1 MKTYAKKRI
10 DIMVEAPL
18 MARVLALLDDRGV
31 SGYTVIPAIA
41 GRGESGSWHRDGLVG
56 RAGAVVLVFCILD
69 ASRVDAVLEPL
80 FKLVSRQIG
89 IVTVS
94 DVEVIRPDHFG

>member
-1 MKTYAKKRI
+1 MQTYPKKRI

-18 MARVLALLDDRGV
+18 MQRVLNLLDQQGV
-31 SGYTVIPAIA
+31 SGYTVLSALA
-41 GRGESGSWHRDGLVG
+41 GRGQDGAWHRDGVVG
-56 RAGAVVLVFCILD
+56 RAGALVTIFCILD
-69 ASRVDAVLEPL
+69 EARVDEVLEPL

-94 DVEVIRPDHFG
+94 DVQVIRPTHFT

>member
-1 MKTYAKKRI
+1 MKTHPKKRI

-18 MARVLALLDDRGV
+18 LNRVLSILEDQNV
-31 SGYTVIPAIA
+31 VGYTVMQALA
-41 GRGESGSWHRDGLVG
+41 GRGTDGSWHQDGLVG
-56 RAGAVVLVFCILD
+56 RVGSVVQVFCIVDESRLD
-69 ASRVDAVLEPL
+69 EILEPL

-94 DVEVIRPDHFG
+94 DTQVIRPEQFQ

>member
-1 MKTYAKKRI
+1 MKTFAKKRI

-18 MARVLALLDDRGV
+18 MKRVLDLLDQQGV
-31 SGYTVIPAIA
+31 SGYTVLPALA
-41 GRGESGSWHRDGLVG
+41 GRGHDGAWHRDGLVG
-56 RAGAVVLVFCILD
+56 RVGAVVQIFCILD
-69 ASRVDAVLEPL
+69 EGRIDAVLEPL

-94 DVEVIRPDHFG
+94 DVQVIRPDHF

>member
-1 MKTYAKKRI
+1 MKTFPKKRI

-18 MARVLALLDDRGV
+18 MAKVLGLLDAQGV
-31 SGYTVIPAIA
+31 TGYTVLPVLA
-41 GRGESGSWHRDGLVG
+41 GRGKDGPWHRDGVVG

-69 ASRVDAVLEPL
+69 ESRVDQVLEPL
-80 FKLVSRQIG
+80 FKLITRQIG

-94 DVEVIRPDHFG
+94 DVHVIRPDHF

>member
-1 MKTYAKKRI
+1 MQMYPKKRI

-18 MARVLALLDDRGV
+18 MQRVLNLLDQQGV
-31 SGYTVIPAIA
+31 SGYTVLSALA
-41 GRGESGSWHRDGLVG
+41 GRGQDGAWHRDGVVG
-56 RAGAVVLVFCILD
+56 RAGALVTIFCILD
-69 ASRVDAVLEPL
+69 EARVDEVLEPL

-94 DVEVIRPDHFG
+94 DVQVIRPTHFT